1 MMPPHETPELA
12 TTTCPEH
19 GTLGVTLLYKMK
31 MRHLFT
37 LKQELTSVAPTVSEH
52 IEGKLAYEQIP
63 VLHPG
68 FSLFALYK
76 EFNFSTLFKSDVR
89 KQNQKSN
96 VTLVLATGK
105 RRKGRTKHRDGSL

>member
-1 MMPPHETPELA
+1 MMPPPETPELA

-19 GTLGVTLLYKMK
+19 GTLGVMLLYKMK

-37 LKQELTSVAPTVSEH
+37 LKQELTSVAPTVSEC

-68 FSLFALYK
+68 FSLFAFVQRIQFLH
-76 EFNFSTLFKSDVR
+76 FI
-89 KQNQKSN
+89 QK
-96 VTLVLATGK
+96 
-105 RRKGRTKHRDGSL
+105 